1 MHKKKTFIVL
11 CCIFVAFKWDH
22 FRWFIWFVEVYSFE
36 GCNALKKRESSR
48 NKRNKRKE
56 KKLELLMKR
65 IFWKEV
71 NTLFNFGEIFFSI
84 CYQIC
89 IYLYLFSSMKT
100 FNNFYVWSSIYS
112 DSRKKLTMFITLFIV
127 NYWLIWISQFF
138 FSTSVKSY
146 EYTNISYKINEYN

>member
-1 MHKKKTFIVL
+1 MCRICIKKKTFIVPM
-11 CCIFVAFKWDH
+11 IEKFV
-22 FRWFIWFVEVYSFE
+22 WFVEVYSFE

-48 NKRNKRKE
+48 NKRNERKE
-56 KKLELLMKR
+56 KKLGIELLMKR

-100 FNNFYVWSSIYS
+100 FNNFYVWSPIYS
-112 DSRKKLTMFITLFIV
+112 DSRKKV
-127 NYWLIWISQFF
+127 NNVYYIIYKLLINLNISILARQLKVMNIRIFHI
-138 FSTSVKSY
+138 KL
-146 EYTNISYKINEYN
+146 TNIIKNN

>member
-1 MHKKKTFIVL
+1 MCRICIKKKTFIVPM
-11 CCIFVAFKWDH
+11 IEKFV
-22 FRWFIWFVEVYSFE
+22 WFVEVYSFE

-48 NKRNKRKE
+48 NKRNERKE
-56 KKLELLMKR
+56 KKLGIELLMKR

-100 FNNFYVWSSIYS
+100 FNNFYVWSLIYS
-112 DSRKKLTMFITLFIV
+112 DSRKKLTMFITLFIS
-127 NYWLIWISQFF
+127 YWLIWISQFF
-138 FSTSVKSY
+138 FSTSLKSY